1 MSKEVENNNG
11 TIIEF
16 LLGEKSFNNAWF
28 GDMIGGVQFWWRSE
42 LRKQSQ
48 QDKKRIKELEDELNN
63 TRDLYSQSENQRVKL
78 ESKLKELKEVADE
91 MATYLSMSYYF
102 HPSTTVNDESKEL
115 LTKYKQQNA

>member
-48 QDKKRIKELEDELNN
+48 QDKKRIKELE
-63 TRDLYSQSENQRVKL
+63 SEIEILADISKKYQKTIEDWKVIANGL
-78 ESKLKELKEVADE
+78 ESKISEQSDFIVELRKALNNYKEA
-91 MATYLSMSYYF
+91 Y
-102 HPSTTVNDESKEL
+102 
-115 LTKYKQQNA
+115 